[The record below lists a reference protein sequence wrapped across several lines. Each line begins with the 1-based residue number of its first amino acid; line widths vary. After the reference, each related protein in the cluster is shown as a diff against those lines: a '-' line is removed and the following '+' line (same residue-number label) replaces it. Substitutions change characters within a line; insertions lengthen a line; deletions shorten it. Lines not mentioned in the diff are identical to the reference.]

1 MRHIITLITLFCA
14 FSLSAQITGEVDDVF
29 VLGAQF
35 GASTTLTDSTYQ
47 VSSTHLFSQL
57 NNTFLPTGIAVG
69 DILVD
74 PNKRR
79 FRVKVVVSTTFLTST
94 LQVVRLQALNL
105 APSGVGFIY
114 RPTGTNDFI
123 PREVAGII
131 SPALEAMIDNH
142 NAYNAANFVGGSGGV
157 GDVTAAILND
167 SMQVVRD
174 SLAAVRADISTGAG
188 ESTTVSDTPTIDLT
202 LTGSDITGD
211 VVAGSIGATQLA
223 STGITPATYTNANV
237 TFDADGRATAA
248 SNGTGGG
255 VATVVAGTGI
265 SVNATDP
272 ANPVVTN
279 TAPDQTVAITGAG
292 SVAVTG
298 TYPNF
303 VATGSGVT
311 GTGTTN
317 TLPMFT
323 AATTLGDSPVQFL
336 TDRIKINADYFQVTG
351 NTLENRAATAN
362 FGELFFNTTNYTL
375 EMYTG
380 TTWKPFL
387 DYQGAAGKIPVWT
400 DNNLGYSN
408 NFHYN
413 TSNGRF
419 GVGFSSA
426 AAYQVEFRN
435 DLGVTLGEK
444 GVFWVGRTDTSNPG
458 LIAGYYANGSSV
470 SFPIIRA
477 GGSGNTGF
485 ALGGA
490 TSNYNIF
497 ISSTNKRTGFDN
509 LAPNYKVDIGGTD
522 AAIRLNPHN
531 TTLTGAE
538 GLLFANSVTKGLKGH
553 DGTSFYRIPKFTDA
567 APANGQIPV
576 FNSTSG
582 MYTATTPAYL
592 TAEVDGSVTNELPTY
607 TSSGTGPVSPKEGD
621 VWLNTT
627 TNFRQVYLGGA
638 YRNFLTGSANNGTIS
653 EVSLVDLNE
662 AYFVDQDGDGAEYL
676 ITENAG
682 TGNLEIT
689 APGQITNPYIFS
701 DTGAGANDVQ
711 RGSNITTALANR
723 PIATTVTANRPA
735 MWSGT
740 GNELTAF
747 PLESTLGLVRQT
759 QTTAFELAR
768 GTTGEAPAATT
779 AGRLRW
785 NTTKVKPEISDGS
798 AYRQLAYT
806 NEYGLETFIINAT
819 STIAPIKNIFVYT
832 DAIVSSETVTI
843 DVANLVGG
851 TIMKVWAEG
860 TIILDSSAGSFVASP
875 GASGTATVT
884 LTDQV
889 AEYVWAFGSW
899 FKTN

>member
-1 MRHIITLITLFCA
+1 
-14 FSLSAQITGEVDDVF
+14 
-29 VLGAQF
+29 
-35 GASTTLTDSTYQ
+35 
-47 VSSTHLFSQL
+47 
-57 NNTFLPTGIAVG
+57 
-69 DILVD
+69 
-74 PNKRR
+74 
-79 FRVKVVVSTTFLTST
+79 
-94 LQVVRLQALNL
+94 
-105 APSGVGFIY
+105 
-114 RPTGTNDFI
+114 
-123 PREVAGII
+123 
-131 SPALEAMIDNH
+131 
-142 NAYNAANFVGGSGGV
+142 
-157 GDVTAAILND
+157 
-167 SMQVVRD
+167 
-174 SLAAVRADISTGAG
+174 
-188 ESTTVSDTPTIDLT
+188 
-202 LTGSDITGD
+202 
-211 VVAGSIGATQLA
+211 
-223 STGITPATYTNANV
+223 
-237 TFDADGRATAA
+237 
-248 SNGTGGG
+248 
-255 VATVVAGTGI
+255 
-265 SVNATDP
+265 
-272 ANPVVTN
+272 
-279 TAPDQTVAITGAG
+279 
-292 SVAVTG
+292 
-298 TYPNF
+298 
-303 VATGSGVT
+303 
-311 GTGTTN
+311 
-317 TLPMFT
+317 
-323 AATTLGDSPVQFL
+323 
-336 TDRIKINADYFQVTG
+336 
-351 NTLENRAATAN
+351 
-362 FGELFFNTTNYTL
+362 
-375 EMYTG
+375 
-380 TTWKPFL
+380 
-387 DYQGAAGKIPVWT
+387 
-400 DNNLGYSN
+400 
-408 NFHYN
+408 
-413 TSNGRF
+413 
-419 GVGFSSA
+419 
-426 AAYQVEFRN
+426 
-435 DLGVTLGEK
+435 
-444 GVFWVGRTDTSNPG
+444 
-458 LIAGYYANGSSV
+458 
-470 SFPIIRA
+470 
-477 GGSGNTGF
+477 
-485 ALGGA
+485 
-490 TSNYNIF
+490 
-497 ISSTNKRTGFDN
+497 
-509 LAPNYKVDIGGTD
+509 
-522 AAIRLNPHN
+522 
-531 TTLTGAE
+531 
-538 GLLFANSVTKGLKGH
+538 
-553 DGTSFYRIPKFTDA
+553 
-567 APANGQIPV
+567 
-576 FNSTSG
+576 
-582 MYTATTPAYL
+582 MYTATTPTYL
-592 TAEVDGSVTNELPTY
+592 TTEVDGSTTNELPTY
-607 TSSGTGPVSPKEGD
+607 TSSGTGPVSPKDGD

-851 TIMKVWAEG
+851 TTMKVWAEG